1 MEVCVGTRVMWPDL
15 KENIP
20 AGGKLFSND
29 DPLGKNKKGAKNTK
43 EGAGL
48 RNLVLVKIGYSRL

>member
-1 MEVCVGTRVMWPDL
+1 MWPDL